1 MSKSMSCFCLKKAR
15 PKTKQEL
22 SSILASETSFT
33 VNEIEALLCT
43 FRKLSSTIV
52 DDDFIHKEEFQ
63 LALFNNS
70 SKQNLFAD
78 RVFDMFDMKHNG
90 VIDFGEF
97 IRSLSVF
104 HPNTSEETKIEYC
117 LTFDRGDTLS
127 VKGLPLFT
135 SLVVIITNFIVM
147 LRSYALS
154 YTIHNGT
161 LKLKEMVLATL
172 TESDVTV
179 PDDVA
184 EAIVDKTMEEVD
196 SKGDGKIDNEEW
208 REYVAKNPSLLKIM
222 TLPYLKRDITMA
234 FPSFI
239 LHTEKLSSSMVDDGL
254 ISKEE
259 FQLGLFGSSEKRSL
273 FADRVFHLFDSKND
287 GVIEFGEFVRALSVF
302 HPAAPQAQKAD
313 CKISSQQCESAYLYN
328 ICIEALVSNVA
339 VAFRLYDIRQRGF
352 IERGEVRE
360 MILALL
366 SESDLFLSQDII
378 EVIIDKSFEEV
389 DSKGDGRIDPEEWQ
403 ESVDRNP
410 SLLRNMTIP
419 YLK

>member
-1 MSKSMSCFCLKKAR
+1 MSISMSCFCLKKAR

-22 SSILASETSFT
+22 STLLASETSFT

-43 FRKLSSTIV
+43 FKKLSSAIV

-78 RVFDMFDMKHNG
+78 RVFDMFDIKRNG

-97 IRSLSVF
+97 VRSLSVF
-104 HPNTSEETKIEYC
+104 HPNTSEEKKIEFAFR
-117 LTFDRGDTLS
+117 LFD
-127 VKGLPLFT
+127 
-135 SLVVIITNFIVM
+135 
-147 LRSYALS
+147 LRQSGY
-154 YTIHNGT
+154 IERQG
-161 LKLKEMVLATL
+161 EMVLATL
-172 TESDVTV
+172 NESDVTV

-184 EAIVDKTMEEVD
+184 EAIVDKRL
-196 SKGDGKIDNEEW
+196 G
-208 REYVAKNPSLLKIM
+208 REDPAALAAQTYFNISEIEALYDLFK
-222 TLPYLKRDITMA
+222 
-234 FPSFI
+234 
-239 LHTEKLSSSMVDDGL
+239 KLSSSIVDDGL

-287 GVIEFGEFVRALSVF
+287 GVIEFGEFVRALSIF

-313 CKISSQQCESAYLYN
+313 F
-328 ICIEALVSNVA
+328 
-339 VAFRLYDIRQRGF
+339 AFRLYDICQRGF
-352 IERGEVRE
+352 IGRGEVRE
-360 MILALL
+360 MIMALL
-366 SESDLFLSQDII
+366 SESDLVLPQDII
-378 EVIIDKSFEEV
+378 KIIIDKSFEEA

-403 ESVDRNP
+403 EFVAQNP

-419 YLK
+419 YLKGLNTQFPSVKLTSGIGDCTSSSSLEKDNTSSL